1 MCYRFLVGNGVNHD
15 AEDFNFQRV
24 KSLDLEL
31 LLSLTC
37 VFPLAGLKI
46 HPQQKEETLA
56 LSSLL

>member
-1 MCYRFLVGNGVNHD
+1 MNHD

-37 VFPLAGLKI
+37 VFLPLAGLKI
-46 HPQQKEETLA
+46 HPQQKEATLA